1 MATKITQTCDQC
13 STDVSDYHLTRA
25 IAFNNGARLSFHA
38 WSDKLAQE
46 PKALH
51 FHNDLC
57 AKRFLENWLSEQRLK
72 EEAPVVPAVK
82 GWVEDAPVQESED
95 DRLARNIHELG
106 KGSVQEA
113 VVDAEWVEEP
123 KIVDGKVVACNCWR
137 NGDPFA
143 APEAHAASCP
153 ESLQSR
159 RREIE
164 EAKPYAEAQ
173 AVEHP
178 SEEPL

>member
-57 AKRFLENWLSEQRLK
+57 ARRFLENWLCEQRLK
-72 EEAPVVPAVK
+72 EEAPVVP
-82 GWVEDAPVQESED
+82 VQESD
-95 DRLARNIHELG
+95 
-106 KGSVQEA
+106 SA
-113 VVDAEWVEEP
+113 VKPPLVPIIDGQWAEV
-123 KIVDGKVVACNCWR
+123 G
-137 NGDPFA
+137 
-143 APEAHAASCP
+143 
-153 ESLQSR
+153 
-159 RREIE
+159 

>member
-57 AKRFLENWLSEQRLK
+57 ARRFLENWLYEQRLK

-106 KGSVQEA
+106 KGSVQESDSA
-113 VVDAEWVEEP
+113 VKPPLVPIIDDQWAEV
-123 KIVDGKVVACNCWR
+123 G
-137 NGDPFA
+137 
-143 APEAHAASCP
+143 
-153 ESLQSR
+153 
-159 RREIE
+159 